1 MAQSASLKR
10 ASSAAGSVRRAA
22 SAVSTWG
29 VAVSTRGTA
38 ASAATTAAQARP
50 AHSCIGG
57 HPGELTARI
66 ITNSPAA
73 LTTRTSSG
81 STSGY
86 SCSRTPN
93 GGSDE
98 DGTAVTVTVPA
109 SSIIR
114 AATPTGLARR
124 ASSPAATRACA
135 T

>member
-1 MAQSASLKR
+1 M
-10 ASSAAGSVRRAA
+10 
-22 SAVSTWG
+22 TFG
-29 VAVSTRGTA
+29 VAASTRGTP
-38 ASAATTAAQARP
+38 ASAASTAAHARP

-57 HPGELTARI
+57 HPGRLSARI

-73 LTTRTSSG
+73 VTAWISPG
-81 STSGY
+81 STPRY

-98 DGTAVTVTVPA
+98 DGTAATVTVPA

-124 ASSPAATRACA
+124 AASPAAARSCAAWADSATGTR
-135 T
+135 